1 MTKPKIPI
9 RNIYYMLCYAWGYLK
24 EEFDSK
30 FGVEDFSDIHNLLAA
45 LYVNGTV
52 NLIKRGLN
60 KYYVERNDD
69 LATIKGKIDL
79 SETLKNQGLIK
90 KKINCVYDEFS
101 KDIVLNQIVGTTLR
115 ILSKDLKI
123 KEDLKGS
130 IIRLMPYFSHL
141 KKVEFSHNLFSRLRF
156 TRNNYHYQ
164 ILINISYLIY
174 QGLIASDE
182 GDKILFNDFIR
193 DSQMATLFEKFV
205 LNYYKEKLPNKYYYV
220 HSPRINWQLLEEDSN
235 MTYLPSMQTD
245 VTVEN
250 KLENWQL
257 IIDAKYYSN
266 TLVESYRGNEEKVR
280 NQHLYQL
287 FTYVNNSDF
296 KGIVKGMLLYPT
308 INKEIDEEY
317 QMKYNSLYIKTLNL
331 DQDFEAIED
340 RLESLIM

>member
-115 ILSKDLKI
+115 IL
-123 KEDLKGS
+123 
-130 IIRLMPYFSHL
+130 
-141 KKVEFSHNLFSRLRF
+141 LF
-156 TRNNYHYQ
+156 
-164 ILINISYLIY
+164 
-174 QGLIASDE
+174 
-182 GDKILFNDFIR
+182 
-193 DSQMATLFEKFV
+193 
-205 LNYYKEKLPNKYYYV
+205 
-220 HSPRINWQLLEEDSN
+220 
-235 MTYLPSMQTD
+235 
-245 VTVEN
+245 
-250 KLENWQL
+250 
-257 IIDAKYYSN
+257 
-266 TLVESYRGNEEKVR
+266 
-280 NQHLYQL
+280 
-287 FTYVNNSDF
+287 
-296 KGIVKGMLLYPT
+296 
-308 INKEIDEEY
+308 
-317 QMKYNSLYIKTLNL
+317 
-331 DQDFEAIED
+331 
-340 RLESLIM
+340 